1 LILLISIDFIN
12 VVFQVLSSFQLLQE
26 HCLQHAEHDQ
36 QNVPDH
42 PGSIQTHSE
51 EDQILIEISDSQD
64 FQGSTISQDGQQFV
78 VVYDVPTNQ

>member
-1 LILLISIDFIN
+1 LA
-12 VVFQVLSSFQLLQE
+12 SFQLLQE

-42 PGSIQTHSE
+42 PGSIQAHSE